1 MSQRWN
7 ARRKKTLYNCICP
20 YFFSNLNDQNYWM
33 DAGEMIHGSVDT
45 LPHKGHKR
53 MFLINARRSLLAQG
67 LLVIGI
73 ALWMIYQYILPALN
87 WCLFDW
93 LEPPN
98 TYITKDA
105 HQKMPWFTCRCFIDY
120 ITFDFGYVSR
130 IIVDNRNRFYRN
142 LWFICKYWERLAHKL
157 SGRILKI
164 FFYRGIYC
172 I

>member
-1 MSQRWN
+1 
-7 ARRKKTLYNCICP
+7 
-20 YFFSNLNDQNYWM
+20 
-33 DAGEMIHGSVDT
+33 MIHGSVDT

-53 MFLINARRSLLAQG
+53 MFLINARRSLLVQG

-130 IIVDNRNRFYRN
+130 IIVENRNRFYRN

-157 SGRILKI
+157 SGRIFKI
-164 FFYRGIYC
+164 FFTEGYIVYSSPREKYPLLGVVPIEARESRSNAPC
-172 I
+172 PLLMCHGQL

>member
-157 SGRILKI
+157 SGRIFKI
-164 FFYRGIYC
+164 FFTEGYIV
-172 I
+172 